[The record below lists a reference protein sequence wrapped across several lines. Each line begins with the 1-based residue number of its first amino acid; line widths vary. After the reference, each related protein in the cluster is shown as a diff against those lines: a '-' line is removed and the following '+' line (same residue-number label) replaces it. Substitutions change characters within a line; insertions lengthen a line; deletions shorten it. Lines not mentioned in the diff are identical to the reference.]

1 MIFVFIIFIQFK
13 VKQFVFCC
21 KSKKNMANN
30 RMQRHFFS
38 LFTLHFSHLFV
49 PLHKITEKYIVKM
62 AKELKDL
69 TKRADNYSQW
79 YNDLVVKADL
89 AEQSAVRG
97 CMVIKP
103 YGYAIWEKMQQ
114 QLDKMFKEQDV
125 QNAYFPLLIP
135 KSFLSREAEHVEGFA
150 KEAAVVTHYRLKAQ
164 DGGVVVDPAAKLEEE
179 LIIRPTSETIIWN
192 TYKNWIQSWRDLPLK
207 CNQWCN
213 VMRWEMRTR
222 PFLRTSEFL
231 WQEGHT
237 AHATREE
244 AEADAQK
251 MLHVYAKFAEEW
263 MAVPVVQGVKS
274 ETERFAGA
282 LDTYTIE
289 AMMQDGKALQSG
301 TSHFL
306 GQNFAKAFDVT
317 YLNKENKPE
326 YVWATS
332 WGVSTRLIGALIMT
346 HSDDNGLVLPPRLAP
361 IQVVII
367 PIATKPEQMELVNKE
382 VKPIIDELRSKGI
395 SVKFDDADNKRPG
408 FKFADYE
415 LKGVPVRL
423 VLGARDLEN
432 GTIEVMRRDTLEK
445 ETRSIEGIAQYVETL
460 LDDIQ
465 KNIFEKARAYRD
477 AHIYECDNY
486 EEFKEKVKDGG
497 FFLCHWDGT
506 AETEAQIKEETQA
519 TIRCVPFAFEQTP
532 GVDMVS
538 GKPSKHRVIIARSY

>member
-1 MIFVFIIFIQFK
+1 M
-13 VKQFVFCC
+13 
-21 KSKKNMANN
+21 
-30 RMQRHFFS
+30 
-38 LFTLHFSHLFV
+38 
-49 PLHKITEKYIVKM
+49 
-62 AKELKDL
+62 
-69 TKRADNYSQW
+69 TKRAENYSQW
-79 YNDLVVKADL
+79 YNDLVIKADL

-103 YGYAIWEKMQQ
+103 YGYAIWEKMQA
-114 QLDKMFKEQDV
+114 QLDKMFKETGV

-135 KSFLSREAEHVEGFA
+135 KSFLSREAEHVKGFA
-150 KEAAVVTHYRLKAQ
+150 KECAVVTHYRLKATD
-164 DGGVVVDPAAKLEEE
+164 DGNAVEVDPNAKLEEE

-192 TYKNWIQSWRDLPLK
+192 TYKNWIHSWRDLPLM

-244 AEADAQK
+244 AEKEAQT
-251 MLHVYAKFAEEW
+251 MLHVYADFAEKW
-263 MAVPVVQGVKS
+263 LAVPVVQGVKS

-306 GQNFAKAFDVT
+306 GQNFAKSFDVT
-317 YLNKENKPE
+317 YLNKDNKPE

-346 HSDDNGLVLPPRLAP
+346 HSDDNGLVLPPKIAP
-361 IQVVII
+361 IQVVIV
-367 PIATKPEQMELVNKE
+367 PIFKGEEQLKELTAKLQPVIDSLRE
-382 VKPIIDELRSKGI
+382 LGITVKY
-395 SVKFDDADNKRPG
+395 DDTDNKRPG

-423 VLGARDLEN
+423 AMGGRDLEN
-432 GTIEVMRRDTLEK
+432 NTIELMRRDTLEK
-445 ETRSIEGIAQYVETL
+445 ESVSFDGIVERVKAL

-465 KNIFEKARAYRD
+465 DNIFHKAKAFRD
-477 AHIYECDNY
+477 SHIYECDNY

-506 AETEAQIKEETQA
+506 EDTEAKIKEDTQA
-519 TIRCVPFAFEQTP
+519 TIRCVPYMFEQTP

-538 GKPSKHRVIIARSY
+538 GKPAKYRVIIARSY

>member
-1 MIFVFIIFIQFK
+1 MLGISPK
-13 VKQFVFCC
+13 RKE
-21 KSKKNMANN
+21 
-30 RMQRHFFS
+30 
-38 LFTLHFSHLFV
+38 TD
-49 PLHKITEKYIVKM
+49 KYIL
-62 AKELKDL
+62 AKELKHM
-69 TKRADNYSQW
+69 TKRAENYSQW
-79 YNDLVVKADL
+79 YNDLVVKAEL

-103 YGYAIWEKMQQ
+103 YGYAIWEKMQA
-114 QLDKMFKEQDV
+114 QLDKMFKETGV

-135 KSFLSREAEHVEGFA
+135 KSFLSREAEHVKGFA
-150 KEAAVVTHYRLKAQ
+150 KECAVVTHYRLKASE
-164 DGGVVVDPAAKLEEE
+164 DGNAVEVDPNAKLEEE

-192 TYKNWIQSWRDLPLK
+192 TYKNWIHSWRDLPLM

-244 AEADAQK
+244 AEKEAQT
-251 MLHVYAKFAEEW
+251 MLHVYADFAEKW
-263 MAVPVVQGVKS
+263 LAVPVVQGVKS

-306 GQNFAKAFDVT
+306 GQNFAKSFDVT
-317 YLNKENKPE
+317 FLNKDNKPE

-346 HSDDNGLVLPPRLAP
+346 HSDDNGLVLPPKIAP
-361 IQVVII
+361 IQVAII
-367 PIATKPEQMELVNKE
+367 PIFKGEEQLKE
-382 VKPIIDELRSKGI
+382 ITAKLQPVIDQLRALGITVKY
-395 SVKFDDADNKRPG
+395 DDADNKRPG

-423 VLGARDLEN
+423 AMGGRDLEN
-432 GTIEVMRRDTLEK
+432 NTIEVMRRDTLEK
-445 ETRSIEGIAQYVETL
+445 DSVSFDGIVDYVKNL

-465 KNIFEKARAYRD
+465 NNIFQKAKDFRD
-477 AHIYECDNY
+477 AHIYECENY

-506 AETEAQIKEETQA
+506 EETEAKIKEDTQA
-519 TIRCVPFAFEQTP
+519 TIRCVPFMFEQTP
-532 GVDMVS
+532 GTDMVS
-538 GKPSKHRVIIARSY
+538 GKPAKYRVIIARSY

>member
-1 MIFVFIIFIQFK
+1 
-13 VKQFVFCC
+13 
-21 KSKKNMANN
+21 MA
-30 RMQRHFFS
+30 
-38 LFTLHFSHLFV
+38 
-49 PLHKITEKYIVKM
+49 
-62 AKELKDL
+62 ELKDL

-79 YNDLVVKADL
+79 YNDLIVKADL

-103 YGYAIWEKMQQ
+103 YGYAIWEKMQA
-114 QLDKMFKEQDV
+114 QLDKMFKETGAV
-125 QNAYFPLLIP
+125 NAYFPLLIP

-150 KEAAVVTHYRLKAQ
+150 KECAVVTHYRLKTNETH
-164 DGGVVVDPAAKLEEE
+164 DGVVVDPNAKLEEE

-192 TYKNWIQSWRDLPLK
+192 TYKNWIHSWRDLPLM

-244 AEADAQK
+244 AEQEAQK
-251 MLHVYAKFAEEW
+251 MLKVYAEFAEKW
-263 MAVPVVQGVKS
+263 MAVPVMQGVKS

-306 GQNFAKAFDVT
+306 GQNFAKAFGVQ
-317 YLNKENKPE
+317 YLTKENKQE

-361 IQVVII
+361 LQVVII
-367 PIATKPEQMELVNKE
+367 PIGKGEQQEQISELFQPVIKA
-382 VKPIIDELRSKGI
+382 LGAKGI
-395 SVKFDDADNKRPG
+395 SVKYDDADNKRPG

-415 LKGVPVRL
+415 LKGVPVRI
-423 VLGARDLEN
+423 VMGGRDLEAK
-432 GTIEVMRRDTLEK
+432 TVEIMRRDTLEK
-445 ETRSIEGIAQYVETL
+445 ETVPFEGLAERIENL
-460 LDDIQ
+460 LEDIQ
-465 KNIFEKARAYRD
+465 NNIFKKAKDFRD

-486 EEFKEKVKDGG
+486 EEFKERIKDGG

-506 AETEAQIKEETQA
+506 PETEAQIKEETQA

-532 GVDMVS
+532 GTDMVS
-538 GKPSKHRVIIARSY
+538 GKPSKCRVLIARSY

>member
-1 MIFVFIIFIQFK
+1 
-13 VKQFVFCC
+13 
-21 KSKKNMANN
+21 
-30 RMQRHFFS
+30 
-38 LFTLHFSHLFV
+38 
-49 PLHKITEKYIVKM
+49 M
-62 AKELKDL
+62 AKELKEL

-103 YGYAIWEKMQQ
+103 YGYAIWEKMQRA
-114 QLDKMFKEQDV
+114 LDDMFKETGV
-125 QNAYFPLLIP
+125 KNAYFPLLIP

-150 KEAAVVTHYRLKAQ
+150 KECAVVTHYRLKTN
-164 DGGVVVDPAAKLEEE
+164 DTHDGVVVDPEAKLEEE
-179 LIIRPTSETIIWN
+179 LIVRPTSETIIWN
-192 TYKNWIQSWRDLPLK
+192 TYKNWIHSWRDLPLL

-244 AEADAQK
+244 AEQEAQK
-251 MLHVYAKFAEEW
+251 MLKVYADFAENW
-263 MAVPVVQGVKS
+263 MAVPVMQGVKS

-306 GQNFAKAFDVT
+306 GQNFAKAFDVKF
-317 YLNKENKPE
+317 LNKENKEE

-346 HSDDNGLVLPPRLAP
+346 HSDDNGLVLPPKLAP
-361 IQVVII
+361 TQVVII
-367 PIATKPEQMELVNKE
+367 PLGKPEQIAEVVEKLNPVIAELKVM
-382 VKPIIDELRSKGI
+382 GI
-395 SVKFDDADNKRPG
+395 SVLLDDADNKRPG

-423 VLGARDLEN
+423 VMGARDLEN

-445 ETRSIEGIAQYVETL
+445 ESVPFEGIAERVKGL

-506 AETEAQIKEETQA
+506 AETEAKIKEETQA

-538 GKPSKHRVIIARSY
+538 GKPAKCRVLIARSY